1 MNVTL
6 EAIRAARSRISPYIF
21 ETPVLRLPE
30 LDRILGCRVFVK
42 AECMQITG
50 AFKLRGAMNKLLSLT
65 PEELSRGVVAASSGN
80 HGRAVAYGAK
90 MLGVNAAVV
99 MPGTSAPVKIENVR
113 ALGAEVVLCNVAD
126 RFQIAAQICEERSA
140 VMIPPYNDE
149 QILAG
154 QGTAGLE
161 IAEQCPELDTL
172 IVPVSGGGLLGGVST
187 AVRELLPDVR
197 IYGAEPSAVPRYSES
212 LAAGQPV
219 RVGRQPSAADALVSD
234 TPGPVCFPYVQ
245 KNTDGV
251 FAVDDPFMLKG
262 MQLLLTEGKL
272 LAEPSSCI
280 GIGAVLQGLI
290 PVHPDENVC
299 FLVSGG
305 NVGAGFIRE
314 ILYSQL

>member
-6 EAIRAARSRISPYIF
+6 ETIRAARSRISPYIF
-21 ETPVLRLPE
+21 ETPVLRLPS
-30 LDRILGCRVFVK
+30 LDQVLGCRIFVK

-99 MPGTSAPVKIENVR
+99 MPDTSAPVKIENVR

-126 RFQIAAQICEERSA
+126 RFQIAAQICEERGA

-219 RVGRQPSAADALVSD
+219 RVERHLSAADALVSD

-262 MQLLLTEGKL
+262 MRLLLTEGKL

-290 PVHPDENVC
+290 PVRPDENVC
-299 FLVSGG
+299 FLISGG

-314 ILYSQL
+314 ILYSQS